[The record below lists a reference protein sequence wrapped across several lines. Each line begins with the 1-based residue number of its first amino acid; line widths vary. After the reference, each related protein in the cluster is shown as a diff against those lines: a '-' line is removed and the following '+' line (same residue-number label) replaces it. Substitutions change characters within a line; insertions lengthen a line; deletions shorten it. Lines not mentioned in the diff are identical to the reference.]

1 MSAIITAKLEADC
14 LVGFLIPFT
23 PKGKA
28 IVTVHSDAL
37 VVMPC
42 GGFVNAGL
50 EARGQMTI
58 LSATQAEVA

>member
-14 LVGFLIPFT
+14 LVGFLIPFA
-23 PKGKA
+23 PRGKA

-42 GGFVNAGL
+42 GGFVNARL
-50 EARGQMTI
+50 ETRGC
-58 LSATQAEVA
+58 